1 MTQQDKILQGTNF
14 NMLSVDFM
22 LFPLSFFFFVEQNK
36 GLEEL
41 GKVIA
46 KQKQIGQTIS
56 DEVDHQNGKLNLTLF
71 ILY

>member
-1 MTQQDKILQGTNF
+1 
-14 NMLSVDFM
+14 M
-22 LFPLSFFFFVEQNK
+22 LFPLFFSFFLVEQNK

-56 DEVDHQNGKLNLTLF
+56 DEVDHQNGKLNIIYSLLIYRCKIHTL
-71 ILY
+71 I